1 MAGISK
7 YLGLALFDASLNP
20 VRNNF
25 PLPEGLYLALHTAA
39 PSDDSYGNEATF
51 GAYARQP
58 LNSLTATTVA
68 GTGAGDVD
76 IQITNGAPLIF
87 PESTGPAG
95 QTITHWAI
103 WDSVTVGEGNVLY
116 SGVLS
121 SARLIVIGDSV
132 VVPEGNITIT
142 IK

>member
-7 YLGLALFDASLNP
+7 YLGLALFDASMNP
-20 VRNNF
+20 ARNAF

-39 PSDDSYGNEATF
+39 PNDATYGTEATY

-58 LNSLTATTVA
+58 LNSLTASTV
-68 GTGAGDVD
+68 TGSGVGDVD
-76 IQITNGAPLIF
+76 IFVTNGSALVF
-87 PESTGPAG
+87 PASTGPSG

-103 WDSVTVGEGNVLY
+103 WDNEIVGEGNILY
-116 SGVLS
+116 SGVLGS
-121 SARLIVIGDSV
+121 SRLIVTGDSV
-132 VVPEGNITIT
+132 VVPEGNIAIT